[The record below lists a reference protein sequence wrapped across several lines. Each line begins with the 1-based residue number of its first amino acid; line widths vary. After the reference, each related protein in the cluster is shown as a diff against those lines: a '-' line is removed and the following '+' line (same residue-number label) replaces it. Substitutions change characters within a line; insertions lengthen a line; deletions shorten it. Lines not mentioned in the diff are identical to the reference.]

1 MGLFTGRPP
10 DSIGMTGGRLA
21 PCKSTPNCVGSQAD
35 RATDPG
41 HYVDPIRFKRSPEAA
56 WKALKQIVR
65 GSERATIVREEDG
78 YLYATFSSKLMGFV
92 DETEFLLDS
101 GGGVIH
107 VRSAARLGYSDL
119 GVNRKRVEA
128 IRAKLAAAG
137 A

>member
-10 DSIGMTGGRLA
+10 DGIGVTGGGLA
-21 PCKSTPNCVGSQAD
+21 PCKSTPNCVGSQA
-35 RATDPG
+35 TDPG
-41 HYVDPIRFKRSPEAA
+41 HHVDPIRFNGSAEAA
-56 WKALKQIVR
+56 WKALRQIVR

-92 DETEFLLDS
+92 DDTEFLLDAR
-101 GGGVIH
+101 GGVIH